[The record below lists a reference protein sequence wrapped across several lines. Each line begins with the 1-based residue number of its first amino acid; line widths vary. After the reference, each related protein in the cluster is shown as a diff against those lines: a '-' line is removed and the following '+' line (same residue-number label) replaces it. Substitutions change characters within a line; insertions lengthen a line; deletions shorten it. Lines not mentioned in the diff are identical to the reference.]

1 MCDLTRMKRIW
12 SYTTSQIL
20 PSKISNKLLSLTQKL
35 KSFLFSSK
43 PSPRFKNYFSSTS
56 VAISL
61 KVQSSSERKRVVML
75 MGSVQISP
83 CGAVC
88 KREEG

>member
-1 MCDLTRMKRIW
+1 MKRIW

-35 KSFLFSSK
+35 KSFLFSWK
-43 PSPRFKNYFSSTS
+43 PSPHFKNYFSSTS
-56 VAISL
+56 FAISL
-61 KVQSSSERKRVVML
+61 KAQSSSERKRVVML
-75 MGSVQISP
+75 MGSVQISS